1 MELNIQNTR
10 DEDDQ
15 EMHVVFEDENDQ
27 DENDHDERNLCDEA
41 ATDPQRQFKKQNA
54 QFLLKTKEIHNLT
67 QKATDSLVSDT
78 TYVVRNAIEL
88 LRTGVANTLEN
99 AGTQLNAVPGLE
111 DLLKDSPANN
121 PFSGLQGKRQQ
132 TNYYLDNF
140 GLVVSVIDG
149 IELHFI

>member
-1 MELNIQNTR
+1 M
-10 DEDDQ
+10 
-15 EMHVVFEDENDQ
+15 
-27 DENDHDERNLCDEA
+27 
-41 ATDPQRQFKKQNA
+41 
-54 QFLLKTKEIHNLT
+54 
-67 QKATDSLVSDT
+67 
-78 TYVVRNAIEL
+78 RNAIEL

-99 AGTQLNAVPGLE
+99 AGIQLNAVPGLE

-140 GLVVSVIDG
+140 GLVVSVIGG